1 METLTIAGALGILV
15 PLVVGVLTKI
25 STSSTVKSVL
35 AVSLCV
41 LVGVVVAGT
50 AGQLPGAFWG
60 DVETYVKYI
69 GVAAVAAQTAYEM
82 FIRPTK
88 ISTFL
93 QDNVG
98 ITD

>member
-1 METLTIAGALGILV
+1 METLTIAGALGVLV

-25 STSSTVKSVL
+25 STSSAVKGAL
-35 AVSLCV
+35 AVALSV
-41 LVGVVVAGT
+41 AVGVIVAGT
-50 AGQLPGAFWG
+50 AGQLPGDFWG
-60 DVETYVKYI
+60 QVAEFVKYI
-69 GVAAVAAQTAYEM
+69 GVTAVAAQTAYEM